1 MSRKDTLARAGVI
14 KISYKV
20 VIPCPSGDTVFG
32 NTGLLENKQE
42 WHMMSEAYHKDPCAG
57 YRGGVPHHP
66 QGRNRGGT
74 AHGEPSRA
82 VDALKD

>member
-57 YRGGVPHHP
+57 YRGAFLTIPKGVTVVVLRMENPAELST
-66 QGRNRGGT
+66 R
-74 AHGEPSRA
+74 
-82 VDALKD
+82 